1 MSLADG
7 LHPGH
12 QPHAVGQPPTR
23 ERLIAAFT
31 HLVQQRGFAA
41 VGTAEIL
48 EAAAAPRGSL
58 YHHFPTGKS
67 GLAVA
72 AVETLADDIVDTL
85 QRSARSRRSLPD
97 LLRRMADA
105 RAAWLRRT
113 KWSAGPLMTVLAN
126 EAVPHEPNIAEALKR
141 EGEAINRAFTD
152 LFAARGFPPEQAA
165 RNGRLARSMLDGAT
179 TLCRAVRSDEAL
191 RETGD
196 FLATHLAA
204 PEHDGA

>member
-1 MSLADG
+1 MHERPSSGGLTGQIRRHLA
-7 LHPGH
+7 
-12 QPHAVGQPPTR
+12 R
-23 ERLIAAFT
+23 S
-31 HLVQQRGFAA
+31 
-41 VGTAEIL
+41 GTGIL
-48 EAAAAPRGSL
+48 P
-58 YHHFPTGKS
+58 Y
-67 GLAVA
+67 LAVNFG
-72 AVETLADDIVDTL
+72 
-85 QRSARSRRSLPD
+85 LPD

-126 EAVPHEPNIAEALKR
+126 EAVPHEPDIAEALKR